1 MAGAAVGAEGDYA
14 AAGMAAAALARAEIE
29 ALSPTRAAEAAEA
42 VAEGG
47 EEAGDAPS
55 TRRHEELLW
64 LLTAPGQE
72 VAVLRGLRHGLRPRT
87 VVLGSSSAD
96 ETLGARWWQ
105 LALSPSRA
113 AASAG
118 FCPSSAKA
126 KAKAEAEA
134 KGEAKAKAE
143 AEAGAE
149 AGATKA
155 EKAAAEAAAEA
166 AEGVGPS
173 IISYAAEGVVVINFR
188 PSLDFTPVLCR
199 GLSRLATGLLTASPA
214 PSHAISRL
222 LPGLLTASRAL
233 PRLLRSSPTVSR
245 PPCTPRQ

>member
-72 VAVLRGLRHGLRPRT
+72 EAVLRGLRLGLRPRT

-126 KAKAEAEA
+126 KAKAKAEAEA

-155 EKAAAEAAAEA
+155 EKAAAEA